1 MKKNVLSPT
10 ESLKKIEA
18 TPEHE
23 EEIRELA
30 CRILAKDKSEAARTL
45 CLQTF
50 RQLENEKLIRLKT
63 VKYAYFDLSE
73 FLRSLCLCSDIL
85 LGHTGLRIFCET
97 EEISTAACPKTLATG
112 FLNLLSNAAKFSP
125 DGQID
130 VSLKEEN
137 KLAVITVRNRGH
149 FDFEKD
155 SFRKGL
161 AAARSAARLHKGS
174 LFIGA
179 SSGYVSAVL
188 SLSLYL
194 KPTGKIEVPQ
204 FPDILTDEFSC
215 VHVGLSDVFPSA
227 SDGEY
232 LV

>member
-1 MKKNVLSPT
+1 MKKTVLSPT
-10 ESLKKIEA
+10 ESLKRIEA

-30 CRILAKDKSEAARTL
+30 CRILAKDKSEEARSL

-50 RQLENEKLIRLKT
+50 RNLENEKLIRLKT
-63 VKYAYFDLSE
+63 AGYTYFNLSE
-73 FLRSLCLCSDIL
+73 LLRSLCLCSDIL

-97 EEISTAACPKTLATG
+97 EEISAAACPKTLATG

-130 VSLKEEN
+130 VSLKEGN
-137 KLAVITVRNRGH
+137 RQAVITVRNRGH

-161 AAARSAARLHKGS
+161 AAAGSAARLHKGS

-179 SSGYVSAVL
+179 SSGHVAAVL

-194 KPTGKIEVPQ
+194 KPTGKIEVPL

-215 VHVGLSDVFPSA
+215 VHVGLSDVLSSA
-227 SDGEY
+227 SDGEF